1 MYEKILQLNPE
12 AKILGGSN
20 TGHKGNQ
27 EIRIVQASCHNLYP
41 PGKQWYGAIYAL
53 WSSRPCNPYTIALTW
68 PGATICHRLSPHYE
82 ADFTGRLGMDEAW
95 GCRGA

>member
-1 MYEKILQLNPE
+1 MYEKILQLNTE

-20 TGHKGNQ
+20 AGHKGNQ

-41 PGKQWYGAIYAL
+41 PGKQWYGAIHAL
-53 WSSRPCNPYTIALTW
+53 WSSRSYDPYTIALTW
-68 PGATICHRLSPHYE
+68 SFATICYRTTQNYE
-82 ADFTGRLGMDEAW
+82 ADFTGRLGMYEAW